1 VGIDRLKVQ
10 GFKSLKDV
18 TWAPGRLNVL
28 IGPNGSGKSNLLSA
42 ISFIQNAA
50 RGDLS
55 QEVLRQ
61 GGLSPLLWDGQA
73 REISWDLRASSRS
86 FEDYNSLVSRDY
98 KLQLSRLGET
108 SSYRIEHEA
117 LNFNQE
123 DKNEGILSRGI
134 GQIISV
140 NPHGEERP
148 VPAGSLRDD
157 QTLLSTFTAPWDH
170 PVVVLFRDSLLG
182 WSVYQDIHVG
192 QMAPLR
198 QATVARVEERIS
210 PDGQN
215 LIPVLHTLY
224 TGNREFKHSLD
235 AAMSAA
241 FGRDYEELVFPPAAD
256 QRIQLRIRWKS
267 LRTEQSA
274 ANLSDGTLRFLLLIA
289 IFANPKPGDVIA
301 LDEPETGLHP
311 SMLPIV
317 AELAAEASQRTQVIL
332 STHSAD
338 LLDAFSEV
346 SVPTTTVASV
356 VDGETRL
363 SVIDGKELK
372 RWLEKYRLGALMRSG
387 ELEGMV

>member
-18 TWAPGRLNVL
+18 TWEPGRLNVL

-42 ISFIQNAA
+42 IAVLQNAA
-50 RGDLS
+50 RGDLA
-55 QEVLRQ
+55 QEILRQ
-61 GGLSPLLWDGQA
+61 GGISPLLWDGQA
-73 REISWDLRASSRS
+73 REISWDVSASSRS
-86 FEDYNSLVSRDY
+86 FTSMDY
-98 KLQLSRLGET
+98 KIQLSRLGET
-108 SSYRIEHEA
+108 SSYRVEREVLDLLPKSMNLA
-117 LNFNQE
+117 F
-123 DKNEGILSRGI
+123 LSREPGRLVTVDAN
-134 GQIISV
+134 G
-140 NPHGEERP
+140 HERI

-157 QTLLSTFTAPWDH
+157 QTLLSTFAAPWDH

-182 WSVYQDIHVG
+182 WSVYQDIYVG
-192 QMAPLR
+192 QTAQLR
-198 QATVARVEERIS
+198 QAAVARVEERIS

-215 LIPVLHTLY
+215 LIPVLHTFY
-224 TGNREFKHSLD
+224 TGNREFKQSLD
-235 AAMSAA
+235 AAMRAA
-241 FGRDYEELVFPPAAD
+241 FGSDYEELIFPPAAD

-289 IFANPKPGDVIA
+289 IFATPNPGDVIA

-363 SVIDGKELK
+363 SVIDGKELE

-387 ELEGMV
+387 ELEGMA

>member
-10 GFKSLKDV
+10 GFKSLKDA
-18 TWAPGRLNVL
+18 TWEPGRLNVL

-42 ISFIQNAA
+42 ISFLQNAA
-50 RGDLS
+50 RGDLA
-55 QEVLRQ
+55 QEILRQ
-61 GGLSPLLWDGQA
+61 GGISPLLWDGQA
-73 REISWDLRASSRS
+73 REITWDVRASSRS
-86 FEDYNSLVSRDY
+86 FERHDLPSMGY
-98 KLQLSRLGET
+98 KIQLNRLGET
-108 SSYRIEHEA
+108 SSYRIEYEDLA
-117 LNFNQE
+117 LYPESLNMGVLTRE
-123 DKNEGILSRGI
+123 TGRIVTVGASGHSR
-134 GQIISV
+134 SA
-140 NPHGEERP
+140 
-148 VPAGSLRDD
+148 PAGSIRDE
-157 QTLLSTFTAPWDH
+157 QTLLSTFAAPFDN
-170 PVVVLFRDSLLG
+170 PEVVLFRDSLIG
-182 WSVYQDIHVG
+182 WSIYQDIRVG
-192 QMAPLR
+192 QTAPLR
-198 QATVARVEERIS
+198 QSTVARVEDRIS

-224 TGNREFKHSLD
+224 TGNREFKRSLD

-256 QRIQLRIRWKS
+256 QHIQLRIRWKS

-289 IFANPKPGDVIA
+289 IFATPNPGDVIA

-317 AELAAEASQRTQVIL
+317 AELAAEAAQRTQVIL

-356 VDGETRL
+356 VDGETHL
-363 SVIDGKELK
+363 SVVDGKELE

-387 ELEGMV
+387 ELEGMA